1 MSSGETS
8 VLDIN
13 GRSQNL
19 GKIAEQR
26 KWIKGQIDVGYL
38 DGSVLLDVSER
49 MLSYVDVLV
58 S

>member
-1 MSSGETS
+1 MFF
-8 VLDIN
+8 
-13 GRSQNL
+13 RYKRQNL
-19 GKIAEQR
+19 GKIATEQR

-38 DGSVLLDVSER
+38 DGSVLLDVSESAG